1 MFPLCLLGPEDV
13 QMFDLYVCFY
23 ASSIKSVCSLK
34 NVCQRKTH
42 VPFKRDLKQL
52 LASDTSL
59 NVTVFADANASF
71 ILHAEFLSL
80 GIWIFACLFQAV

>member
-1 MFPLCLLGPEDV
+1 MFALFLPVPEDA

-42 VPFKRDLKQL
+42 VPVKRDQRQP

-59 NVTVFADANASF
+59 NVTVFADAKAAFCPS
-71 ILHAEFLSL
+71 H
-80 GIWIFACLFQAV
+80 